1 MFSKDQNNSDNETYD
16 ALQKNRGSANVVI
29 GNGVKII
36 GQILEAETIQ
46 IDGTA
51 DVTMSTQ
58 NLLIG
63 LNGDVKGELNSHNVE
78 VLGKLDGNIKVTGTL
93 TVQEDGIVSGKVEY
107 ENLQVKLGGQIS
119 GDIQTM
125 KKSSVKKTST
135 PEEDNINDDG
145 HDNDSDPSETND

>member
-63 LNGDVKGELNSHNVE
+63 LRL
-78 VLGKLDGNIKVTGTL
+78 L
-93 TVQEDGIVSGKVEY
+93 
-107 ENLQVKLGGQIS
+107 
-119 GDIQTM
+119 
-125 KKSSVKKTST
+125 KK
-135 PEEDNINDDG
+135 N
-145 HDNDSDPSETND
+145 